1 MVKRLKELLFQ
12 NRSTR
17 QTITKNVFWLSI
29 GQIASRLI
37 RAVIIIYSA
46 RVLGAAE
53 YGIFSYALGLAGF
66 FTIFA
71 DIGIN
76 QTLTRE
82 MAQKPER
89 LSNYFSTA
97 FWIKIFLFLITA
109 ALVMVVAPHFSKIEK
124 IASIIPFVALIVIFD
139 GLREFTLSLFR
150 AREKMEFEAMATL
163 LTNAA
168 ITALGFAALY
178 FSTTSQSLTFSYA
191 IATGIGALA
200 SIIILKTE
208 FKKVINFFDK
218 NLIKPLF
225 SSAWP
230 VALTGIIGAFMLNTD
245 IIMLGWWRT
254 AEEIGLYSASQ
265 KIIQMLYALPAILAG
280 ATFPTISRFV
290 GQKDDNKT
298 RQLIEISMT
307 AVFLIA
313 VPLTIG
319 GIILGKPIIELIY
332 GKEYLPA
339 VLPFQILI
347 ATSLVIFPGTLMY
360 NSILAYNKQKKLAV
374 YMTIA
379 AIGNIIFNAILI
391 PIYGIVGSAIATIA
405 AQLLSN
411 SLSWMMIKKIN
422 NFSTFRYLKKIAAT
436 AIIMGIFSVVANKFG
451 LNVII
456 NIILSAGLYAGMLYL
471 LKEKIF
477 NEVIALFNIRKLKS
491 LD

>member
-225 SSAWP
+225 STAWP
-230 VALTGIIGAFMLNTD
+230 VA
-245 IIMLGWWRT
+245 
-254 AEEIGLYSASQ
+254 
-265 KIIQMLYALPAILAG
+265 
-280 ATFPTISRFV
+280 
-290 GQKDDNKT
+290 
-298 RQLIEISMT
+298 
-307 AVFLIA
+307 
-313 VPLTIG
+313 
-319 GIILGKPIIELIY
+319 
-332 GKEYLPA
+332 
-339 VLPFQILI
+339 
-347 ATSLVIFPGTLMY
+347 
-360 NSILAYNKQKKLAV
+360 
-374 YMTIA
+374 
-379 AIGNIIFNAILI
+379 
-391 PIYGIVGSAIATIA
+391 
-405 AQLLSN
+405 
-411 SLSWMMIKKIN
+411 
-422 NFSTFRYLKKIAAT
+422 
-436 AIIMGIFSVVANKFG
+436 
-451 LNVII
+451 
-456 NIILSAGLYAGMLYL
+456 
-471 LKEKIF
+471 
-477 NEVIALFNIRKLKS
+477 
-491 LD
+491 